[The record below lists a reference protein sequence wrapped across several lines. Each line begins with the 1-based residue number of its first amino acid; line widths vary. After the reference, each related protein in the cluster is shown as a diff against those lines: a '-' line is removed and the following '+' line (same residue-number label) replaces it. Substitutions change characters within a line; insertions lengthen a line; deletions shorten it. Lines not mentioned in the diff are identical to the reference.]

1 MRIAA
6 ILLCSVTAILTVAFS
21 AGYRINLTHSEPIG
35 LYKME
40 STPPA
45 RGDLAAFCLSPE
57 NAYTAL
63 SAERNYLGTSDLC
76 SSGQKPL
83 LKEVVGLAG
92 DSVTVHSSLIQVND
106 TLFILTRRTRD
117 NQGRE
122 LPRKLRSGIIPKG
135 KALLLSTHHK
145 NSFDSRYFGLV
156 EASTLRKVIPIFTFN

>member
-6 ILLCSVTAILTVAFS
+6 ILLCSVVAFFAVAFS

-35 LYKME
+35 LYKIE

-45 RGDLAAFCLSPE
+45 RRDLAAFCLSPE
-57 NAYTAL
+57 NAYTAI
-63 SAERNYLGTSDLC
+63 SSNRNYLGTSSLC
-76 SSGQKPL
+76 PSGQKPL
-83 LKEVVGLAG
+83 LKEVAGLAG

-106 TLFILTRRTRD
+106 TLFILTSRTRD

-156 EASTLRKVIPIFTFN
+156 DAPALHKVIPIFTFN